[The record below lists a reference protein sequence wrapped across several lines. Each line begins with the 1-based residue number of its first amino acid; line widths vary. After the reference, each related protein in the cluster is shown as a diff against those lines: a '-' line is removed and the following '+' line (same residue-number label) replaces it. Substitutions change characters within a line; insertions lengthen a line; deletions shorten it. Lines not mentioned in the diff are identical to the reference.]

1 MENKN
6 LYQRVLIRTLILII
20 AVLFV
25 VFLGKRIFDALFPII
40 LSLIIIA
47 ILKPLII
54 KIDQVLPIKSKL
66 VSYIV
71 GTVLLLLIVFL
82 TIWIIQLIV
91 TQLAGLIGNIIKN
104 WSEIVHSVNAMIF
117 KANSKINLMPQY
129 ISNAIRSALNS
140 VYNFLGDLQKNAVN
154 MTLGFTT
161 AFINTSN
168 DIIFFIITF
177 VVSFYIMLG
186 DMDDMDAF
194 YERNIPEKS
203 RKNLHLINEVFK
215 KSTWNYIKA
224 QIKMAILCGIIMS
237 IVLRVLGQEY
247 FIPIA
252 LILAFVDL
260 LPMIGAV
267 IVLLPWSIIE
277 ILVFE
282 NVFKGMALII
292 LLSFWTGLR
301 QVIAP
306 KIIGSSADIHPILSV
321 IALYAGLRLFGISGA
336 IFFPVIFIFIIGLF
350 RSGILNNWIYDY
362 KMFFKTISEKLDIG
376 KKNINI

>member
-1 MENKN
+1 MEDKN
-6 LYQRVLIRTLILII
+6 LYQRVIIRTLILII
-20 AVLFV
+20 AVLFA
-25 VFLGKRIFDALFPII
+25 VFLGRRIFDALFPII
-40 LSLIIIA
+40 LSLLIIA
-47 ILKPLII
+47 VLRPLIR
-54 KIDQVLPIKSKL
+54 KIDRLFQIKSKF

-71 GTVLLLLIVFL
+71 GTVLLLLILFI
-82 TIWIIQLIV
+82 TIWIVQLIIS
-91 TQLAGLIGNIIKN
+91 QLSGLIGNIIKN
-104 WSEIVHSVNAMIF
+104 WSEIVHSVNAMIY
-117 KANSKINLMPQY
+117 KANSKINLMPEY
-129 ISNAIRSALNS
+129 LSNTIRSALNS

-168 DIIFFIITF
+168 DIIFFMITF

-186 DMDDMDAF
+186 DMDNMDAF
-194 YERNIPEKS
+194 YNKIMPEKS
-203 RKNLHLINEVFK
+203 KDNLHLINEIFK

-224 QIKMAILCGIIMS
+224 QIKMAILCGILMA
-237 IVLRVLGQEY
+237 IVLKFLGQEY

-260 LPMIGAV
+260 LPMIGPV

-282 NVFKGMALII
+282 NVFKGLALII

-321 IALYAGLRLFGISGA
+321 IALYSGLRLFGISGA
-336 IFFPVIFIFIIGLF
+336 VFFPVIFIFIIGLF